1 MIGKTLSHYKIIEKL
16 GQGGMGEEGDPDIY
30 TTSLNLASEPS
41 LSSSELTCG
50 PFNRNNQRQSQF
62 LGR

>member
-1 MIGKTLSHYKIIEKL
+1 MIGTTLSQHKLIEML

-30 TTSLNLASEPS
+30 TSSLNLAGEPS

>member
-1 MIGKTLSHYKIIEKL
+1 MIGQTLSHYKLIEKL
-16 GQGGMGEEGDPDIY
+16 GQGGMGEEGDPDIH
-30 TTSLNLASEPS
+30 TSSLNLASEPS

-50 PFNRNNQRQSQF
+50 PFNRNNQRTIAI